1 MTSTTKPSA
10 KSSAPATATPIVKPS
25 NIKKVKVA
33 PGSQI
38 KAISAAISAN
48 KEAAASA
55 VKSPISLEKLC
66 ALEDKSPRPQ
76 VSIKKAPEL
85 PDVIDFDIFPADPI
99 PLKPKEQKPHE
110 TSARRL
116 EALGRGSNNP
126 ARAPKLRPVPEQSA
140 APATPS
146 KKITAAADRQLGSLD
161 FEQRLSLQRMKDDAV
176 SIVKQ
181 RRNALTKARKQIA
194 GAYRATSVEEVK
206 VALKLS
212 LDALKTQVEAVDND
226 LRKLELFG
234 LGFKTLEIKGVDKE
248 VSNFFQWYF

>member
-1 MTSTTKPSA
+1 
-10 KSSAPATATPIVKPS
+10 
-25 NIKKVKVA
+25 
-33 PGSQI
+33 
-38 KAISAAISAN
+38 
-48 KEAAASA
+48 
-55 VKSPISLEKLC
+55 
-66 ALEDKSPRPQ
+66 
-76 VSIKKAPEL
+76 
-85 PDVIDFDIFPADPI
+85 
-99 PLKPKEQKPHE
+99 
-110 TSARRL
+110 
-116 EALGRGSNNP
+116 
-126 ARAPKLRPVPEQSA
+126 
-140 APATPS
+140 
-146 KKITAAADRQLGSLD
+146 
-161 FEQRLSLQRMKDDAV
+161 MKDDAV

>member
-1 MTSTTKPSA
+1 
-10 KSSAPATATPIVKPS
+10 VKPS

-126 ARAPKLRPVPEQSA
+126 ARAPKLRPVPEQGA

-161 FEQRLSLQRMKDDAV
+161 FE
-176 SIVKQ
+176 Q